1 MTFERYLQQRERD
14 VPQEVYLSLLGIFV
28 VGSTIFLCWK
38 GKKRGAKLS
47 LYLLGSEYIFLI
59 YCITVIY
66 RRTKDICKFD
76 LTPFWSWREIFN
88 GKMNL
93 MHENIMNI
101 VMFVPIGLLVGVLFS
116 EYNWKRILL
125 IGTCISI
132 GIEILQFIFSKG
144 FSEFDDVMHN
154 ALGCMVGF
162 LIVCC
167 FSKRPN
173 KLSI

>member
-1 MTFERYLQQRERD
+1 
-14 VPQEVYLSLLGIFV
+14 
-28 VGSTIFLCWK
+28 
-38 GKKRGAKLS
+38 
-47 LYLLGSEYIFLI
+47 
-59 YCITVIY
+59 
-66 RRTKDICKFD
+66 
-76 LTPFWSWREIFN
+76 
-88 GKMNL
+88 